1 MKNTNIGEFEELVLL
16 SVAGL
21 AEDAYAVS
29 IQRKIENTGGRRASM
44 GAVYTAL
51 ERLEQKGHL
60 NSDLGNVTHQ
70 RGGRRKRYY
79 KITRSGIVAVS
90 AVRTA
95 RENLWSRLSFDH
107 RGNQSA

>member
-1 MKNTNIGEFEELVLL
+1 MKNLNIGVFEELVLL

-21 AEDAYAVS
+21 VDTAYAVS
-29 IQRKIENTGGRRASM
+29 IQNEIENTGGRRASM

-60 NSDLGNVTHQ
+60 LSDLGDVTHQ

-79 KITRSGIVAVS
+79 KITESGLAAVTS
-90 AVRTA
+90 MRAA
-95 RENLWSRLSFDH
+95 RENLWNRLSLGH
-107 RGNQSA
+107 LRNGSS